1 MQHEGWRAS
10 CWGSVV
16 GVTAYPQQQEELEKE
31 ELLLNFFD
39 HNSSGH

>member
-10 CWGSVV
+10 CWGSVF
-16 GVTAYPQQQEELEKE
+16 GVTTYPQQQEELEKE
-31 ELLLNFFD
+31 ELLRNLFD